1 MIPGRELAVRVRHRG
16 LDVTTVTLNPL
27 SCMPTKS
34 ALPRFSLVVPAYN
47 EERFLPRL
55 LDSVDAAARRYAHGA
70 AAIEVIVADNASTD
84 RTAALAKER
93 GCRVAPVAKR
103 SIAAAR
109 NAGAAVAR
117 GEFIG
122 FVDADMQIHP
132 GTFDAI
138 ERALASDRIVGGS
151 TGCTLERWSL
161 GLSVTFVAL
170 VIPFVWLTGF
180 DTGVVFCRRRDFEKT
195 GGYEERLRIAED
207 VRFLFELRR
216 VGRKQGKRLT
226 RLRQVKAVASTRKF
240 DEYGDW
246 HYLTTIP
253 RMALGFLLKRPGTL
267 REIERYWYEPRR

>member
-1 MIPGRELAVRVRHRG
+1 
-16 LDVTTVTLNPL
+16 
-27 SCMPTKS
+27 MPDES
-34 ALPRFSLVVPAYN
+34 SLPRFSLIIPAYN

-109 NAGAAVAR
+109 NAGSAAAR

-161 GLSVTFVAL
+161 GLAVTFAVFL
-170 VIPFVWLTGF
+170 PVVWLTGF
-180 DTGVVFCRRRDFEKT
+180 DTGVVFCRRRDFEAT
-195 GGYEERLRIAED
+195 GGYDESLRVAED
-207 VRFLFELRR
+207 VRFLLELRR

-226 RLRQVKAVASTRKF
+226 RLKQVKAIASTRKF
-240 DEYGDW
+240 DEFGDW
-246 HYLTTIP
+246 HGLTTAP
-253 RMALGFLLKRPGTL
+253 RMVVGLLLKRPKSL